1 MLVGWLLL
9 ENMFIARQALTRIRA
24 QNAAVAPVAN
34 LSAWRVVSK
43 VSPSTRI
50 AEPRVHSKNKWKET
64 LFWSYLNLERVSVR
78 PSAVYENLRRVK
90 TKTAVTIYLS
100 ININIRMRNLQKGA
114 AYVALTIECL
124 NCVVAIMEA
133 EGVRFSKNVLVRIVS
148 ADIVLREVADCVRI
162 LNSTARWIN
171 IHTRH
176 L

>member
-1 MLVGWLLL
+1 M
-9 ENMFIARQALTRIRA
+9 
-24 QNAAVAPVAN
+24 
-34 LSAWRVVSK
+34 
-43 VSPSTRI
+43 
-50 AEPRVHSKNKWKET
+50 
-64 LFWSYLNLERVSVR
+64 
-78 PSAVYENLRRVK
+78 
-90 TKTAVTIYLS
+90 
-100 ININIRMRNLQKGA
+100 
-114 AYVALTIECL
+114 ALTIECL